1 MSVLW
6 QQRTHGVQR
15 RREQDNRPIALLFL
29 AIVVVA
35 LLLAAAYGALAGA
48 NAKLG
53 AQVWKLEK
61 DLVVQQR
68 ENQVL
73 MVEIARLS
81 SIPVLQERAIALG
94 FVEANTVEY
103 LEVTEP

>member
-1 MSVLW
+1 
-6 QQRTHGVQR
+6 
-15 RREQDNRPIALLFL
+15 
-29 AIVVVA
+29 
-35 LLLAAAYGALAGA
+35 
-48 NAKLG
+48 LG